1 MLIKLSQSKK
11 AKQIY
16 FFNILFPSKKNVKF
30 EKNKKMKKKLY

>member
-16 FFNILFPSKKNVKF
+16 FFNILFLQ
-30 EKNKKMKKKLY
+30 KKMLNLKKTKK